1 MTEILIATGILIFTI
16 LIGMPIAHAMG
27 LTSICFIVMMNP
39 SNLTAIPSRLFAG
52 VNSFTLMALPLFM
65 LAAEIMVKTGI
76 SNKLF
81 DFVRIGRVGKA
92 RGGLAYVNVI
102 ASVIFGSIS
111 GAALSDVAGLGSVEI
126 KAMKEDG
133 YPDGFSCAITGASSM
148 ESPLIPPSNIA
159 ILYAGTMS
167 LSVGAVLYAGVIPG
181 LILAGTQIIYIALNA
196 KRLNLPKHEKMY
208 SKEEKREIRRDG
220 LIALGMPLIIL
231 LGITLGYF
239 TPTEAAAVAVLYSL
253 IVGRFV
259 FKKLHMN
266 DVIDSLWNAAKSTGN
281 LFMIIG
287 FSNVFGWALGTE
299 QIPQRIASALTALT
313 SNRFVIMLII
323 NIILLIVGMW
333 METASAVL
341 LFAPILA
348 PVAYAVGVHPI
359 QFAVVVIV
367 NLTIG
372 LVTPPVGVVLY
383 AVSDVAHVP
392 FDKVVKATIP
402 FIVIALITLLLM
414 SAWAPLTTWLPS
426 LLGFL

>member
-1 MTEILIATGILIFTI
+1 MIQILLVTLILVACVV
-16 LIGMPIAHAMG
+16 IGVPIAHAMG
-27 LTSICFIVMMNP
+27 LTSIIFIVMMNP
-39 SNLTAIPSRLFAG
+39 GNLTAIPLRMFAG

-76 SNKLF
+76 SSKLF
-81 DFVRIGRVGKA
+81 DFVRMGRIGKA

-111 GAALSDVAGLGSVEI
+111 GAALSDVAGLGKVELDS
-126 KAMKEDG
+126 MREDG
-133 YPDGFSCAITGASSM
+133 YDMNFACAITAASSI

-181 LILAGTQIIYIALNA
+181 LILAGTQILYIALNA
-196 KRLNLPKHEKMY
+196 KRLNLPAHEKQY
-208 SKEEKREIRRDG
+208 TKEERHQIRRDG

-231 LGITLGYF
+231 LGITLGWF

-253 IVGRFV
+253 VVGKFV
-259 FKKLHMN
+259 FKRLYVR
-266 DVIDSLWNAAKSTGN
+266 DIIDALWTSAKTTGN

-299 QIPQRIASALTALT
+299 QIPQKLAAFMT
-313 SNRFVIMLII
+313 SITDNKYIILLIV

-348 PVAYAVGVHPI
+348 PIVYAVGVPPI
-359 QFAVVVIV
+359 QLAVIVIV

-372 LVTPPVGVVLY
+372 LITPPVGVVLY
-383 AVSDVAHVP
+383 AVADVAHAR
-392 FDKVVKATIP
+392 FEDVVKATMP
-402 FIVIALITLLLM
+402 FVVLSLVTLILMTLFP
-414 SAWAPLTTWLPS
+414 PLTMLIPQ
-426 LLGFL
+426 LLGFA